1 MLLRIIKMKLSIIIP
16 AYNAETTLQKCLD
29 SVLQQSVSNYEVLV
43 INDGSQ
49 DRTEELLDV
58 YTRKYPDKLLFQTV
72 ETEAREELATSVL
85 SLLAETGLGL
95 STVMTGLT
103 RICFRNCCTL
113 PRIKTVILLSVMLWL
128 ISRMGAPFRR
138 ELPDRGFPWHLLAL
152 QIINSFKES

>member
-58 YTRKYPDKLLFQTV
+58 YTRKYPDKLLFYKY
-72 ETEAREELATSVL
+72 
-85 SLLAETGLGL
+85 
-95 STVMTGLT
+95 M
-103 RICFRNCCTL
+103 
-113 PRIKTVILLSVMLWL
+113 
-128 ISRMGAPFRR
+128 
-138 ELPDRGFPWHLLAL
+138 
-152 QIINSFKES
+152 